1 MGAELSVDSFGI
13 TKEDALE
20 NLNSKLARKYGG
32 KIERD
37 RKTGNLFVAAN
48 GSAHYVKIKKVVGGF
63 KAYIIL

>member
-1 MGAELSVDSFGI
+1 M
-13 TKEDALE
+13 E

-37 RKTGNLFVAAN
+37 RKTGNLFVAAD
-48 GSAHYVKIKKVVGGF
+48 GSAHYIKIKEAVGGF